1 MHGDRALNRIFQSG
15 TIQVI
20 LNAEFYLPMTK
31 TNLHII
37 FSFAGKIIKAIV
49 MELFDNYRN

>member
-20 LNAEFYLPMTK
+20 LNAEFDLPMTK
-31 TNLHII
+31 TNLHTVNWSFTVTVEII
-37 FSFAGKIIKAIV
+37 
-49 MELFDNYRN
+49 Y